1 MEILTQGG
9 YEVVINKRHH
19 HFGRCNDSER
29 KVLYLADR
37 IEELEKQVAA
47 MQVSTSKPAPAK
59 AASTSKPKTVKKTSK
74 KK

>member
-1 MEILTQGG
+1 MDILTQGG
-9 YEVVINKRHH
+9 YGVVIEKRRH
-19 HFGRCNDSER
+19 HFGRCTDNER
-29 KVLYLADR
+29 IVLYLAGR